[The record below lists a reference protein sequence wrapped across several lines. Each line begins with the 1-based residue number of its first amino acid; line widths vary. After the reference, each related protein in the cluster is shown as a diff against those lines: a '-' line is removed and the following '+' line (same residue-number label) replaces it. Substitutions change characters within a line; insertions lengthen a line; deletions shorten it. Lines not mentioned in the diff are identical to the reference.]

1 MIYIG
6 PNRLLNDIRAN
17 MWKLTGY
24 EYVGII
30 AIPRSGMIPATIL
43 SEELHIGMCSYNE
56 FFDNNGD
63 GKVFNRHG
71 NRTVNHNQ
79 SNIYL
84 VVEDSCCH
92 GSMGEK
98 VQALKKAFP
107 DKMFVSLAIYIDGPC
122 NLYKPDICFVDFRR
136 DIAQILSS
144 NPNELSTIL
153 YYYNILDGWWN
164 FKFLYDLDGVMC
176 VDPPDDRDTKA
187 YEDYLRAP
195 KTLHIPMTPSGQ
207 PFDICT
213 YRLSKYEKETRE
225 FLKNNKVN
233 YGKLI
238 MAKAA
243 TRELRNLTPQAVY
256 KAEHYKD
263 SKYILFIESNDNE
276 AQQICTLTGK
286 PVYCY
291 ETGRLYKINKK

>member
-1 MIYIG
+1 MIYIS
-6 PNRLLNDIRAN
+6 PTRLMNDIRAN
-17 MWKLTGY
+17 LWQLTNY

-43 SEELHIGMCSYNE
+43 SEELHVGMCSYNE
-56 FFDNNGD
+56 FFDNNGHD
-63 GKVFNRHG
+63 SVFYRHG
-71 NRTVNHNQ
+71 DRTVNHKQ

-136 DIAQILSS
+136 DIAQILAN

-187 YEDYLRAP
+187 YEEYLRAP
-195 KTLHIPMTPSGQ
+195 KALHLPITSSGN
-207 PFDICT
+207 PIDICT
-213 YRLSKYEKETRE
+213 YRLCKYEKETKN
-225 FLKNNKVN
+225 FLNRYNVN

-238 MAKAA
+238 MFPAA
-243 TRELRNLTPQAVY
+243 TKEIRNLTPSAYY
-256 KAEHYKD
+256 KAQHYKD
-263 SKYILFIESNDNE
+263 NKYILFIESNDEE
-276 AQQICTLTGK
+276 AQQICRLSGK

-291 ETGRLYKINKK
+291 STGRMYKYNK